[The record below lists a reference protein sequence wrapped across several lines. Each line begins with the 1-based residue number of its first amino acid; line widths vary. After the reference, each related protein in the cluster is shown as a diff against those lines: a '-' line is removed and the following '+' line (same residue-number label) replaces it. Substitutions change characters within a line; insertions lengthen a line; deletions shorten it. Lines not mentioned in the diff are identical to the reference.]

1 MMYSRG
7 QFAIMGNVG
16 RKALRLYHE
25 EGLLVPA
32 YTSEENGYNYYSD
45 EQLVILEK
53 IKQYRKLRLS
63 LYEIKQIIEGRAD
76 EKEIIESK
84 IVETDHLLKDMKDYS
99 QESGREESAVSEDQQ
114 IDIVSFGSFKCIY
127 VIENTER
134 ENLGMS
140 VGKLYEKASKEQIEI
155 EGDHFVI
162 FDKINSA
169 EFSMT
174 TCLPVKNYSGDD
186 SIEVYEKKC
195 LHLNFTGGFSKVWKA
210 HKELKLY
217 AEEKGIE
224 LSDRIYEK
232 YNKDMSV
239 DIYYVIAE

>member
-7 QFAIMGNVG
+7 QFAVMGNVG

-45 EQLVILEK
+45 EQLIILEK
-53 IKQYRKLRLS
+53 IKQFRKLGLS
-63 LYEIKQIIEGRAD
+63 LYEIKQIIEGKAD
-76 EKEIIESK
+76 EKEILESK
-84 IVETDHLLKDMKDYS
+84 ILETDHLLKEMKDYS
-99 QESGREESAVSEDQQ
+99 QESYREETEVTEEK
-114 IDIVSFGSFKCIY
+114 IDIVSFGSFNCIY

-155 EGDHFVI
+155 AGDHFAL
-162 FDKINSA
+162 FDELNKS
-169 EFSMT
+169 EFSMM
-174 TCLPVKNYSGDD
+174 TCLPVKNYGGAD

-195 LHLNFTGGFSKVWKA
+195 LHINFTGGFSKVWKA
-210 HKELKLY
+210 HKKLRLY
-217 AEEKGIE
+217 AEENGIE

-232 YNKDMSV
+232 YNRDMSV
-239 DIYYVIAE
+239 DIYYVVA